1 MKNTERAL
9 ANINKAIS
17 EVSDEIARL
26 DDGQQGVISNAQ
38 QLQKFL
44 SQLEAM
50 RDEVSE
56 NSVSGNLLGMGR
68 VIVDSW
74 PFDSPL
80 GATLLAAEQSYKSL
94 VG

>member
-1 MKNTERAL
+1 MKSAERAL

-17 EVSDEIARL
+17 EISGEIARL
-26 DDGQQGVISNAQ
+26 DDGQQGAISNAQ

-50 RDEVSE
+50 RDEISA

-80 GATLLAAEQSYKSL
+80 GRTLLAAEQSYKLL